1 MKRAAFYLVVSV
13 VMLQMLLAAG
23 VLFGCF
29 FTKNDKC
36 SGDKVSDL
44 LNNIIVQTFAL
55 YAAEKVSHKPE

>member
-13 VMLQMLLAAG
+13 VMLQMLIAAG

-29 FTKNDKC
+29 VTKDQHC
-36 SGDKVSDL
+36 TGDRVSDL